1 MCDFG
6 AFNIPFPTFDY
17 LCTVKLSQK
26 AYPELP
32 SHKLNNLCDALGIH
46 FHHHRA
52 YDDAYAC
59 AAVMVRILEDYSLL
73 NLDEVEECFEMEIG
87 HLTPDTHLKCK
98 KNKKKQKKNSKKAVN
113 E

>member
-1 MCDFG
+1 M
-6 AFNIPFPTFDY
+6 
-17 LCTVKLSQK
+17 
-26 AYPELP
+26 
-32 SHKLNNLCDALGIH
+32 
-46 FHHHRA
+46 
-52 YDDAYAC
+52 
-59 AAVMVRILEDYSLL
+59 

>member
-1 MCDFG
+1 MTHSVFI
-6 AFNIPFPTFDY
+6 FII
-17 LCTVKLSQK
+17 TVLMMT
-26 AYPELP
+26 
-32 SHKLNNLCDALGIH
+32 H
-46 FHHHRA
+46 
-52 YDDAYAC
+52 AC

-98 KNKKKQKKNSKKAVN
+98 KNKKKQKKNSKKKAVN